1 MPGPGD
7 RDTPDDDDLIGFSSP
22 ASLQGR
28 PRRTDAPDIAPE
40 PAAAPTVVS
49 SGPDDD
55 LFAPRDPTH
64 RRDATRAAPAAQ
76 PLTSPTE
83 NATRARLHGR
93 PERRRATPAD
103 LADASRLYAIY
114 ALILFTVPTLGLA
127 GLVGLL
133 AVLKREPPADPLAA
147 SHFVFQKRT
156 LVAGAATALVGIVL
170 MAAPFALGVPVLFLL
185 ALWLV
190 VRGAWGVWMLKAG
203 RGIDDPLGWWIDW
216 RKLA

>member
-7 RDTPDDDDLIGFSSP
+7 RDTPDDDDLIGFSSS

-28 PRRTDAPDIAPE
+28 PRQPAAPE
-40 PAAAPTVVS
+40 PASDAPRIAAAE
-49 SGPDDD
+49 PDDD
-55 LFAPRDPTH
+55 LFAPRDPTRH
-64 RRDATRAAPAAQ
+64 RETRRDALALATPSAPAAPQ
-76 PLTSPTE
+76 AVAPF
-83 NATRARLHGR
+83 RG
-93 PERRRATPAD
+93 PERRRVARPAD
-103 LADASRLYAIY
+103 IADASRLYAIY
-114 ALILFTVPTLGLA
+114 ALILFTVPTLGVA

-133 AVLKREPPADPLAA
+133 AVLKREPPLDAFAR

-156 LVAGAATALVGIVL
+156 LVAGAAVALAGIVL

-190 VRGAWGVWMLKAG
+190 VRGAWGVWTLKAA

-216 RKLA
+216 RRPG